1 MFLSCSHTYFLK
13 AESIGVGEL
22 WAEGKVLSKKQIIFE
37 LTNSNKRFVI
47 LISKQMRSFTEKS
60 SLASKHRLAQSSLID
75 RFALQIS
82 VLETRNFSRYP

>member
-37 LTNSNKRFVI
+37 LTNQNTCSVLLLDIK
-47 LISKQMRSFTEKS
+47 MCSFTAKISQFPLSKS
-60 SLASKHRLAQSSLID
+60 LFKS
-75 RFALQIS
+75 
-82 VLETRNFSRYP
+82 